1 MAQRHKST
9 IRAAIWPLLG
19 TMTDACLATQYAIAP
34 STVQHWR
41 IQAKIA
47 PYRLH
52 SAIGQRYRAL
62 FRQHPEGLTAQQ
74 VTAALGITRQGV
86 SLMLHALARRGVIE
100 CVARP
105 NPRRYG
111 GRETLLAWHLTASSK
126 ENTHHAQTD

>member
-47 PYRLH
+47 PYRH
-52 SAIGQRYRAL
+52 HGNTRRNYRAVL
-62 FRQHPEGLTAQQ
+62 QHHPEGLTAQQ
-74 VTAALGITRQGV
+74 VATTLGRTRQAAF
-86 SLMLHALARRGVIE
+86 LMLHALARREVVE
-100 CVARP
+100 YVMRP
-105 NPRRYG
+105 NSLRYG
-111 GRETLLAWHLTASSK
+111 GRAHLMVWRLAASSK